1 MIRITDG
8 STWDSNPTFSP
19 DGSLLYF
26 YSQRDGG
33 RCIWAQRLDPVSKQP
48 VGAAFAVYHLHSA
61 RRSPAYARVGQG
73 SLTMARNKIVFV
85 MPERLGN
92 VWLAE

>member
-26 YSQRDGG
+26 YSQRDGA
-33 RCIWAQRLDPVSKQP
+33 RCIWAQRLDPASKRP
-48 VGAAFAVYHLHSA
+48 VGAPFAVYHLHRA

-73 SLTMARNKIVFV
+73 SLSLARNKIVFV